1 MSDFI
6 PVEGRSHLYRNTDS
20 QAIVNRDNTAYRE
33 YMDRKKA
40 LEKKNSEFDTM
51 KEELDNVKSDIG
63 DIKDMLSSIVQKL
76 NS

>member
-33 YMDRKKA
+33 YMSRKKA
-40 LEKKNSEFDTM
+40 LEKKNSEFESM

>member
-1 MSDFI
+1 MSDYI
-6 PVEGRSHLYRNTDS
+6 KVEGHSDLSRDPNT
-20 QAIVNRDNTAYRE
+20 QAIINRDRSAYE
-33 YMDRKKA
+33 NYMARKKT

>member
-6 PVEGRSHLYRNTDS
+6 PVEGRSHLYRDADS
-20 QAIVNRDNTAYRE
+20 QAIVNRDKTAYRE
-33 YMDRKKA
+33 YMARKKA
-40 LEKKNSEFDTM
+40 LEKKNSEFESM

>member
-20 QAIVNRDNTAYRE
+20 QAIVNRDKTAYRE

-40 LEKKNSEFDTM
+40 LEKKNSEFESM

>member
-20 QAIVNRDNTAYRE
+20 QAIVNRDKTAYRE

-40 LEKKNSEFDTM
+40 LEKKNSEFESM
-51 KEELDNVKSDIG
+51 KDELDNVKSDIG

>member
-6 PVEGRSHLYRNTDS
+6 PVEGRAHLYRNTDS
-20 QAIVNRDNTAYRE
+20 QAIVNRDKTAYRE
-33 YMDRKKA
+33 YISRKKA
-40 LEKKNSEFDTM
+40 LEKKNSEFDSM

>member
-1 MSDFI
+1 MTDFV
-6 PVEGRSHLYRNTDS
+6 PVEGRSNLYRDTDS
-20 QAIVNRDNTAYRE
+20 QAIVNRDKTAYRE
-33 YMDRKKA
+33 YMARKKA
-40 LEKKNSEFDTM
+40 VEKKNSEFNSM

>member
-1 MSDFI
+1 MSDYLK
-6 PVEGRSHLYRNTDS
+6 VEGHSELVRDPNT
-20 QAIVNRDNTAYRE
+20 QAIINKDRSAYENYMARE
-33 YMDRKKA
+33 KA

-51 KEELDNVKSDIG
+51 KEELYNVKSDIG

>member
-1 MSDFI
+1 MSEYLK
-6 PVEGRSHLYRNTDS
+6 VEGHSELVRDPNTHAIINKDRS
-20 QAIVNRDNTAYRE
+20 AYE
-33 YMDRKKA
+33 NYMVRKKA

>member
-1 MSDFI
+1 MSDYI
-6 PVEGRSHLYRNTDS
+6 KVEGHSDLARDPNT
-20 QAIVNRDNTAYRE
+20 QAIINRDRSAYE
-33 YMDRKKA
+33 NYMVRKET

>member
-6 PVEGRSHLYRNTDS
+6 PVEGRSYLYRNTDS
-20 QAIVNRDNTAYRE
+20 QAIVNRDKTAYRE

-40 LEKKNSEFDTM
+40 LEKKNSEFESM
-51 KEELDNVKSDIG
+51 KDELDNVKSDIG